1 MLSPLSRHE
10 APLVPNLEPGASSF
24 GGCANCA
31 APLGG
36 PFCSQCGEKKVSA
49 KDYTFAHL
57 VEEAIG
63 DLTHF
68 DNRFLRTLKLLFT
81 KPGALSNAYF
91 HGGRSRYTKPLA
103 LFIIINVI
111 FFIVQ
116 PHTGLFHD
124 KYAQYM
130 NQRAPSAAVRA
141 HLRQTGEP
149 SKTYEARFNANLQ
162 NQKKSLLIVS
172 VPALAFFMAL
182 LFFGSG
188 RTYAEHLIFS
198 VQVYAFLMSYLAAVV
213 ILVFYPATML
223 LRSTG
228 RAVDPI
234 RRILETE
241 LGITIFVITGLTIY
255 LYLGFRRA
263 YDASR
268 FRAAASALIL
278 PWVVAYLTG
287 VYHTAVFYVTFWTT

>member
-1 MLSPLSRHE
+1 MAAGLSGIIDCAE
-10 APLVPNLEPGASSF
+10 AARISITVLE
-24 GGCANCA
+24 
-31 APLGG
+31 GG
-36 PFCSQCGEKKVSA
+36 P
-49 KDYTFAHL
+49 
-57 VEEAIG
+57 
-63 DLTHF
+63 
-68 DNRFLRTLKLLFT
+68 R
-81 KPGALSNAYF
+81 GA
-91 HGGRSRYTKPLA
+91 
-103 LFIIINVI
+103 
-111 FFIVQ
+111 
-116 PHTGLFHD
+116 
-124 KYAQYM
+124 
-130 NQRAPSAAVRA
+130 RA